1 MKTLTKT
8 VHLVAHHFDFMD
20 AGEVSYSITSYEMG
34 SGSSILGSWP
44 HEITLPLPEDFNVH
58 AAQVAALEAE
68 KQKAIADYQA
78 AVVSIN
84 EQLSKLMALTNEV
97 KS

>member
-1 MKTLTKT
+1 MKTITKT
-8 VHLVAHHFDFMD
+8 VHLVAYHFAFMEE
-20 AGEVSYSITSYEMG
+20 GGVHYGISEIKQEIGPNV
-34 SGSSILGSWP
+34 LGSWE
-44 HEITLPLPEDFNVH
+44 HEVTLPLPEEFNVH

-84 EQLSKLMALTNEV
+84 DRLSKLLALTNEATP
-97 KS
+97 